1 MLQTFSMML
10 VKLGGSV
17 ITDKMAYR
25 TLREDVL
32 RRLAEEISSSEES
45 VIVVHGAGSFGH
57 VLAAQHQL
65 QKGFR
70 DEAQLLGAAQV
81 MEDVRVLNLAVIA
94 ALRKAGVPS
103 VSLPPSALACLS
115 EGELSRLDVS
125 VFRRYVDLGMVPV
138 TFGDVALDD
147 GRGFGICSGDQL
159 MESLAKEFSPR
170 RIIFCT
176 DVDGVFDSDP
186 HI

>member
-1 MLQTFSMML
+1 M
-10 VKLGGSV
+10 
-17 ITDKMAYR
+17 
-25 TLREDVL
+25 
-32 RRLAEEISSSEES
+32 
-45 VIVVHGAGSFGH
+45 
-57 VLAAQHQL
+57 
-65 QKGFR
+65 
-70 DEAQLLGAAQV
+70 

-125 VFRRYVDLGMVPV
+125 VFRRYVDLGIVPV

-147 GRGFGICSGDQL
+147 RRGFGICSGDQL

-186 HI
+186 NIEVGATMLQNVDRGTLDRLPRTQRCADVTGSIFAKLETMLRMASFGGEAMVINGLTPGRLAAALKGEEVVGTKVTGA